1 MGLVALI
8 PDGLRDQKFYDEMA
22 AAKRVTML
30 DVRPVYCGVKASE
43 DFCRRKGL
51 PLIQRIETFDY
62 LQVLHAT
69 INLLMRAK
77 MLLRIQPKEIF
88 TGLKARGEDPD
99 YEPAEDNKF

>member
-88 TGLKARGEDPD
+88 TGLKARGE
-99 YEPAEDNKF
+99 EPEFDGSEDNKF